1 MKEKEEKGT
10 SYKEMTKLLKPLIIE
25 EKGKE
30 VRVKPKIVVTIHYQ
44 NIQKSQLFIMPGA
57 THFMLR
63 SEHALFNQI
72 VERFLNNPFKRP
84 TTKAIIVGE

>member
-1 MKEKEEKGT
+1 MAGDADMIKLEHVV
-10 SYKEMTKLLKPLIIE
+10 EM
-25 EKGKE
+25 
-30 VRVKPKIVVTIHYQ
+30 YQ

-63 SEHALFNQI
+63 SEHSLFNQI